1 LVPVYV
7 DVDPDTFLIDP
18 IDLEKKITSRS
29 KVIIVV
35 SLYGNIPDM
44 DGISKIAKKNNLFIV
59 EDNAQGVLAKQNGK
73 QLGSWGIASS
83 WSFENTKHISTGEGG
98 MVTTN
103 DEKLAEKIR
112 KIGGHGF
119 KNLRAEEGR
128 VRLTDDVFQ
137 DPKYE
142 RHDILGWNYRMS
154 EIIAAVALAQIEQVE
169 KCVELRRYA
178 AEQLINAIGDSKLLV
193 PQKVAN
199 NSQCDYFSLACV
211 YNEEYSKGLSW
222 QQFRA
227 KFKEATG
234 MGIYGAWQLQYKEP
248 TVYNGTFKY
257 RNKELYNNL
266 DYSKCNCKNAEHVQS
281 RIMQFKTNIRSKSL
295 AREIG
300 SKLSKLIE
308 DSSL

>member
-1 LVPVYV
+1 
-7 DVDPDTFLIDP
+7 
-18 IDLEKKITSRS
+18 
-29 KVIIVV
+29 
-35 SLYGNIPDM
+35 
-44 DGISKIAKKNNLFIV
+44 
-59 EDNAQGVLAKQNGK
+59 
-73 QLGSWGIASS
+73 
-83 WSFENTKHISTGEGG
+83 

-128 VRLTDDVFQ
+128 VRLNDDIFQ

-169 KCVELRRYA
+169 KYLELRRYA

-193 PQKVAN
+193 PQKVSDN
-199 NSQCDYFSLACV
+199 TSCDYYSLACV

-248 TVYNGTFKY
+248 IVYNGSFKY
-257 RNKELYNNL
+257 RNKELYDNL
-266 DYSKCNCKNAEHVQS
+266 DYSKC
-281 RIMQFKTNIRSKSL
+281 I
-295 AREIG
+295 ARMLSMFNQELCNL
-300 SKLSKLIE
+300 KLTLDQNHLLEK
-308 DSSL
+308 